1 MEYTAESIRILD
13 HSEAAQRFAWLD
25 VETLATRYRRPA
37 AWIARGLEACRRAG
51 VDRQYFVD
59 RYLEKRDVPRNPIVD
74 EAFRELLNE

>member
-13 HSEAAQRFAWLD
+13 AGEACQRFAWLD
-25 VETLATRYRRPA
+25 AEALATRYRRPV
-37 AWIARGLEACRRAG
+37 AWISRGLEACRRAG

-74 EAFRELLNE
+74 TAFRELLNE